1 MRVSGFPD
9 LRLREPANPD
19 ENAAALTRSCATF
32 AQGVHMRWLAVALCT
47 LGSWSAAAYEAA
59 PVSVEIVAPDGST
72 FREFPVSARD
82 GSLRSYLQAEKGARY
97 QVRVRNTSGERLGL
111 VIAVD
116 GRNIINGA
124 KSELSRDEPMYVLG
138 AWETENYSGW
148 RASLEAINEFYF
160 TDWTDSYAEAFG
172 DRSARGVI
180 AVAVYREIAPPRVS
194 QPWRENDE
202 YGDTASA
209 PAAPATADAGR
220 AAGES
225 SKSRRDQSPGTGY
238 GERRI
243 DRAVAV
249 EFVAQ
254 SSPDSRH
261 FIKYEWRQTLCRK
274 HVLDCSERNRFWDD
288 STLGFAPPPP
298 RR

>member
-1 MRVSGFPD
+1 
-9 LRLREPANPD
+9 
-19 ENAAALTRSCATF
+19 
-32 AQGVHMRWLAVALCT
+32 MRWLAVVLCV
-47 LGSWSAAAYEAA
+47 LGSRQAAAYEAA

-72 FREFPVSARD
+72 FREFPASSRD

-97 QVRVRNTSGERLGL
+97 QVRVRNTSGEQLGL

-124 KSELSRDEPMYVLG
+124 KSELRRDEPMYVLG

-160 TDWTDSYAEAFG
+160 TDWSDSYAEAFG

-180 AVAVYREIAPPRVS
+180 AIAVYREVAPPRVH
-194 QPWRENDE
+194 QRWRE
-202 YGDTASA
+202 GDARGDASTA
-209 PAAPATADAGR
+209 PPTADAGR

-225 SKSRRDQSPGTGY
+225 SKARRDESPGTGY

-243 DRAVAV
+243 ERAVAV

-254 SSPDSRH
+254 SNPDSRH
-261 FIKYEWRQTLCRK
+261 FIKYEWRDALCRK
-274 HVLDCSERNRFWDD
+274 HVVDCGERNRFWDE

-298 RR
+298 GRRR